1 MCEIKLISDIL
12 NLSLAKEDH
21 EETVQK
27 RWDYIQEQLKLD
39 PDWVGYEHAEYHH
52 GRVDLFINFNGCII
66 STNGEVFNNTGL
78 LNKVYTN
85 NCKYKFTTLK
95 NKEKSSSYF
104 IHRLLASTFLPRKD
118 DLVSKPFHR
127 LQVNHKDGVKVN
139 NILFN
144 LEWCTPS
151 ENIIHAL
158 KEGLSVPPPAG
169 LNNKH
174 TIPLLATVVMI
185 GPFKGKQF
193 VLVGKQEFINHGF
206 HQGGAHRCYN
216 KDLETSNG
224 CTWVG
229 IDPDKISDYPRTP
242 PEGYLD
248 YYRENYLLSMPTS
261 IPIVGTIERGPHAG
275 YTFCL
280 IGRKEIKAAG
290 FIDSHVREA
299 GHKNGMHK
307 GCRWKVISKEEVDHY
322 QRTLPKEIFNTIP
335 KYNEK

>member
-1 MCEIKLISDIL
+1 M
-12 NLSLAKEDH
+12 
-21 EETVQK
+21 
-27 RWDYIQEQLKLD
+27 
-39 PDWVGYEHAEYHH
+39 
-52 GRVDLFINFNGCII
+52 
-66 STNGEVFNNTGL
+66 
-78 LNKVYTN
+78 
-85 NCKYKFTTLK
+85 
-95 NKEKSSSYF
+95 
-104 IHRLLASTFLPRKD
+104 
-118 DLVSKPFHR
+118 
-127 LQVNHKDGVKVN
+127 NHKDGVKAN

-144 LEWCTPS
+144 LEWCTS
-151 ENIIHAL
+151 KENIIHAFD
-158 KEGLSVPPPAG
+158 KGLCKGISG
-169 LNNKH
+169 SENSR

-206 HQGGAHRCYN
+206 HQGGVHRCYN

-307 GCRWKVISKEEVDHY
+307 GCRWKVISKEEVGHY